1 MFNAAKVPVNVRAVV
16 VPATVIPVLAFPVIM
31 PSVTESVTVI
41 LPLATSTSANGVPVN
56 TRLPLTSSVT
66 VNDEGAETVGASFTA
81 VIELLRTTVFK
92 L

>member
-1 MFNAAKVPVNVRAVV
+1 MAKVPVNVRAVV

-41 LPLATSTSANGVPVN
+41 LPLATSTSANGVPLN

-66 VNDEGAETVGASFTA
+66 VNDEGAETLGASFTA